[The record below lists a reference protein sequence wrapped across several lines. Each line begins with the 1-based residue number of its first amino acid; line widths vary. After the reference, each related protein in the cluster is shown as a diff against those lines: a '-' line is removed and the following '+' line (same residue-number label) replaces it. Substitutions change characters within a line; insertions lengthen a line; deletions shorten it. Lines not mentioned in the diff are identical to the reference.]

1 MTALKAVYQFQVSKS
16 PRLWNDNP
24 IESHRNNHRTNQEI
38 TTEITNNHRNNPLIS
53 DKWPFHGLFFC
64 GVPPW
69 ENSQEL
75 ERVQTLPRSRSC
87 RITPVGGSARAR
99 PLQIDGDESRII
111 PGVFSIEKGCGEN
124 HRFHKGWSWKSM
136 KNPWKSMKIHENPW
150 KIHEHLWASMKNPWK
165 SMKIHDSW
173 IFNDIHG
180 GKKSTSVHFVC
191 LATRL
196 HFPVASGPTGRPV
209 DFSPTWV
216 GWVRKTFPSYGSQR
230 VNGP

>member
-1 MTALKAVYQFQVSKS
+1 MITPLKA
-16 PRLWNDNP
+16 
-24 IESHRNNHRTNQEI
+24 IEI

-53 DKWPFHGLFFC
+53 DKWPFHGVFFC

-136 KNPWKSMKIHENPW
+136 KIHEKSMKIYENPWKSMKNPWTSMSIHEESMKIYENPW
-150 KIHEHLWASMKNPWK
+150 FMDIQWYSWWEKIHNGTLCMFSYQATLSCSVWA
-165 SMKIHDSW
+165 
-173 IFNDIHG
+173 HG
-180 GKKSTSVHFVC
+180 STRGFFTD
-191 LATRL
+191 L
-196 HFPVASGPTGRPV
+196 SGM
-209 DFSPTWV
+209 S
-216 GWVRKTFPSYGSQR
+216 
-230 VNGP
+230 